1 MSLYGSARD
10 PKNATV
16 ITDNSGGTASD
27 TIAAVAAGAA
37 YAQTDIVA
45 LKNAVASLAK
55 KYNDLLTALKR
66 VAAKSGP
73 GTD

>member
-10 PKNATV
+10 PQSATAIV
-16 ITDNSGGTASD
+16 DNSGGAASG
-27 TIAAVAAGAA
+27 TIAAITAGAA
-37 YAQTDIVA
+37 YSQADMQAVQNA
-45 LKNAVASLAK
+45 LASLAK